1 MLPLR
6 KAETT
11 HRSYTTHQFCK
22 QFQLLTALH
31 TDEVREAVEHW
42 RGENVVPL
50 HRVHA
55 HSESEVKLTEQ
66 VTVVPQ
72 SFSLHFVK
80 AVCVCS
86 TVTCQTPRTLSN
98 WILWIEFTGYS
109 YQKNIL
115 PALLSTIKPRPCLSS
130 WYGTR
135 VVLDTVV
142 KMPDKNTSWDFL
154 TLTRQPSLHF
164 LISLVKC
171 MYVQLYV
178 CIKTVLI
185 KMKTNILALLGFSLS
200 LR

>member
-55 HSESEVKLTEQ
+55 HSESEVKLAEQ

-72 SFSLHFVK
+72 SFSLHFAK

-86 TVTCQTPRTLSN
+86 TVTCQTPRTLWN

-109 YQKNIL
+109 YPKNIL
-115 PALLSTIKPRPCLSS
+115 PALLSTITPKPCLSS

-142 KMPDKNTSWDFL
+142 KMPDKNTSQDYLGAYKKRACNTTSKYSHNFTTTTFPPLPDF
-154 TLTRQPSLHF
+154 
-164 LISLVKC
+164 ISKVH
-171 MYVQLYV
+171 VIIQLYV
-178 CIKTVLI
+178 C
-185 KMKTNILALLGFSLS
+185 M
-200 LR
+200 